1 MKKIVVFF
9 LVLAVFGTNFTLFAE
24 DDEKQK
30 LAVMEFEDQSGQL
43 SKKMLSSATEYIR
56 GAFVST
62 NKYVVI
68 AKERQEKEMI
78 KEMKKESYKACNDKN
93 CQIPL
98 GQALSADTILRTT
111 ITFFG
116 GSYTITSELIDLEKE
131 ATIIGATQKFNGS
144 EQMLMEA
151 LDKIVLQIAGK
162 KVQKEKPV
170 QNSQDHEACEYAK
183 QDATVSTWKQYLD
196 EFPNGEC
203 STEAAEAIDKLACSH
218 AEKTNSIEGW
228 EFYLKHQSK
237 GKCSFKAKAE
247 IKKLKKEKKE
257 KERQAVAAKAAAY
270 LKEHKIGT
278 LIWSDRSS
286 NEMNLNAAKQYCANL
301 SEGGYS
307 DWRLPNID
315 ELRTTIKNCSK
326 TEPGGQCKVSEKNRC
341 LAKWCKD
348 NFKDSCECK
357 FRGDNNGGYYSKLG
371 DDNVVIWSSSILSH
385 EGSEAWRVDFRYGGH
400 VQYNYTSSEFYVRC
414 VR

>member
-1 MKKIVVFF
+1 MRKIVVSF

-30 LAVMEFEDQSGQL
+30 LAVMEFEDQSGKL

-78 KEMKKESYKACNDKN
+78 KEMKKESYKSCNDKN

-116 GSYTITSELIDLEKE
+116 GTYTITSELIDLEKE

-144 EQMLMEA
+144 EQKLMDA

-196 EFPNGEC
+196 EFPDGEC
-203 STEAAEAIDKLACSH
+203 STEAEEAIDKLACSH
-218 AEKTNSIEGW
+218 AEKAKSIEGW
-228 EFYLKHQSK
+228 ELYLKHQSK

-247 IKKLKKEKKE
+247 IKKMKKEQEKE
-257 KERQAVAAKAAAY
+257 KEQY
-270 LKEHKIGT
+270 LKGRKIGN

-286 NEMNLNAAKQYCANL
+286 KKMNWSSAKQYCEDL
-301 SEGGYS
+301 SEGGFT

-326 TEPGGQCKVSEKNRC
+326 TETGGECRVSEKNGC
-341 LAKWCKD
+341 LSYSQCGNGYKSGSCYC
-348 NFKDSCECK
+348 DS
-357 FRGDNNGGYYSKLG
+357 RSNNGGYYSKLG
-371 DDNVVIWSSSILSH
+371 DPDGVWLWSSSTRSD
-385 EGSEAWRVDFRYGGH
+385 GTDYAWDVDFKDGSVIYCSKS
-400 VQYNYTSSEFYVRC
+400 NINYVRC